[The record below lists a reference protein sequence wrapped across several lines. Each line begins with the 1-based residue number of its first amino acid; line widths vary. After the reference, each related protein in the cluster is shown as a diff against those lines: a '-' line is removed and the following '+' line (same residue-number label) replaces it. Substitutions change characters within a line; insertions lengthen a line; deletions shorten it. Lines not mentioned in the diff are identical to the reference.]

1 MQGDAAAI
9 NCWVFL
15 LKFSGGV
22 GGDQTRWQTLSEKS
36 AGTRSKDSSTT
47 GYLELLLVVLLLR
60 DLATTRKFTF
70 RTVAV

>member
-9 NCWVFL
+9 NCEAFL

-22 GGDQTRWQTLSEKS
+22 GSDQARWQTLSEKS

-47 GYLELLLVVLLLR
+47 GCLELLPAVLLLP
-60 DLATTRKFTF
+60 DLATTRRFTF
-70 RTVAV
+70 RTGAV